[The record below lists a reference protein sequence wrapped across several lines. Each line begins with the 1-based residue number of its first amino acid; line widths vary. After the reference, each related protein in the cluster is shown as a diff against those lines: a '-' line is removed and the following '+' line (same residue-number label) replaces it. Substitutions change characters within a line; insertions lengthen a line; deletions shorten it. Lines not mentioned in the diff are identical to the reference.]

1 MLRDKYGE
9 HIFAYLVFLNHQVG
23 EEEESQR
30 MEMQQFLLVAT
41 TTKRLA
47 SHSAMN
53 NIAAIN
59 ALPDCLDCETAPQS
73 SSGKRDLSDS

>member
-1 MLRDKYGE
+1 
-9 HIFAYLVFLNHQVG
+9 
-23 EEEESQR
+23 